1 MPRTEFIEWKKRMKL
16 IKKIIQLEDGEVGIQ
31 FESEE
36 LEKLG
41 WKEGDEFEW
50 IPTKEGYKLM
60 KMKTENK
67 IKIKPE
73 LEDEAYDVAKF
84 VQELGKVQDEYFDRL
99 VKKAKEKNLI
109 EGMNDE
115 DIRDWLFDFVFNSGG
130 EDGYPEFM
138 FGEYLHNHGLKVE

>member
-1 MPRTEFIEWKKRMKL
+1 MKL
-16 IKKIIQLEDGEVGIQ
+16 TKKIIELEDGEIGIQ
-31 FESEE
+31 FEPEE

-60 KMKTENK
+60 KIENK
-67 IKIKPE
+67 IKIKAE

-84 VQELGKVQDEYFDRL
+84 VQELSKVQNEYFDRL

-115 DIRDWLFDFVFNSGG
+115 DIQDWLFDFVFNSGG
-130 EDGYPEFM
+130 DDGYPEFM
-138 FGEYLHNHGLKVE
+138 FGEYLHDAGKEVE